1 MNSPSRHRP
10 SIRRYSA
17 VASLACV
24 LVASNA
30 YADRPTKEA
39 QTEAQAHFKRAREMY
54 QTGSYKDAI
63 TELEEARKLDPEARD
78 LVFNLGVV
86 SEKLGRIDDSLRY
99 FRTYLEMPNVT
110 AQERSRAEGFIRRL
124 EGAKHEAPEPTP
136 AAKPN
141 EPNPDDPSSDRPSS
155 PPARGRIDGW
165 TIAAA
170 SVAVVGIGV
179 GTVFGIKALSDKPTN
194 SFVIGRDG
202 SYADL
207 ADQTS
212 RAHTEAIV
220 SDVGFIVGGAAAIS
234 AAVLYFARP
243 KALPAGGEVHAGA
256 VPLRS
261 GGAFVISG
269 SFQ

>member
-1 MNSPSRHRP
+1 MISPPCHRL
-10 SIRRYSA
+10 SLRRYSA
-17 VASLACV
+17 LVALACA
-24 LVASNA
+24 LAAGNA
-30 YADRPTKEA
+30 HADRPTKEA
-39 QTEAQAHFKRAREMY
+39 QTEAQVHFKRARDLY
-54 QTGSYKDAI
+54 QAGSYKDAI
-63 TELEEARKLDPEARD
+63 VELEEARKLDPEARD

-86 SEKLGRIDDSLRY
+86 SEKLSRIDDALRY

-110 AQERSRAEGFIRRL
+110 AQEKSRAEGFIRRL
-124 EGAKHEAPEPTP
+124 EGAKHEAPEPQPST
-136 AAKPN
+136 KPT
-141 EPNPDDPSSDRPSS
+141 EPNPDDPAADHQSSSA
-155 PPARGRIDGW
+155 ARGRIDGW

-170 SVAVVGIGV
+170 GVAVAGIGV
-179 GTVFGIKALSDKPTN
+179 GAIFGIKALADKPTS

-207 ADQTS
+207 ADRTS

-220 SDVGFIVGGAAAIS
+220 SDVGFLIGGAAAVS

-243 KALPAGGEVHAGA
+243 KVPPTGGEVHAAA
-256 VPLRS
+256 VPLTS